1 MNNQVS
7 QPIWEI
13 EIHEDRIA
21 LHTPYDPAV
30 VDSIKSLIPQP
41 RRWDKKLNAWTM
53 PLMWESCTAARKL
66 ANRHDAKLFIG
77 PELTAWAKA
86 ERDRIASVPDVAADS
101 AELFRITGKLRGA
114 MRARPFQEVGA
125 AFAARN
131 RYALIADDPGLGKTL
146 QSIGAVIEA
155 GIDGLILVVAPK
167 SAVYDTWPRE
177 IHLWSPGDQVVII
190 GPHLKPAARK
200 SVLHNAIGAR
210 VPGKRIWILVGP
222 NYLRA
227 KAQTDSY
234 GHYVYDP
241 ATRKPLL
248 KHTGEALPEFHEI
261 EWDAVIVDEA
271 HRYLS
276 GATGNVKKQSG
287 QRQGLG
293 ALTIRKNGLRLALSG
308 TPFRGKMH
316 NAWGLANWLRPDLY
330 RAYWSWVERHFDV
343 LDNGWGKKIGMVK
356 DKSVFYQELSQFM
369 VRRTKA
375 EVAKD
380 LPPKMYAGTPLDSD
394 DPNSP
399 VAVWLTMDDDQYR
412 IYKEM
417 ESLATAELLSGDIL
431 NANGILAIMTRLKQ
445 FACSAAHIAGET
457 VEPSMPSN
465 KLAWL
470 IEWLAERGIDGTE
483 PVTADTPKVVVGSQF
498 RRLLE
503 MFSKELEALG
513 IASYLFTGSTSQAER
528 KRIVEDW
535 QDTESTGPRVL
546 FLTTTAGGVSLT
558 LDAAT
563 DDLIMLDETW
573 VPDDTIQLEDRIHRL
588 SRMHQV
594 TIWKLKSLGTIEES
608 IARNLSDTSRDIR
621 QVLDGERGV
630 NTAIKLLGGAG
641 A

>member
-1 MNNQVS
+1 
-7 QPIWEI
+7 
-13 EIHEDRIA
+13 
-21 LHTPYDPAV
+21 
-30 VDSIKSLIPQP
+30 
-41 RRWDKKLNAWTM
+41 
-53 PLMWESCTAARKL
+53 MWESCTAARKL
-66 ANRHDAKLFIG
+66 ANRHNAQLFIG
-77 PELTAWAKA
+77 PDLTAWAQA
-86 ERDRIASVPDVAADS
+86 EKQRLASVPDVSAET
-101 AELFRITGKLRGA
+101 AELFNITGKLRGA

-155 GIDGLILVVAPK
+155 GIHGLILVVAPK

-177 IHLWSPGDQVVII
+177 INLWSPGDKIVIV
-190 GPHLKPAARK
+190 GPHMKPAQRK
-200 SVLHNAIGAR
+200 AVLDKLIATEAR
-210 VPGKRIWILVGP
+210 VPSGQRTWVIVGP

-248 KHTGEALPEFHEI
+248 KHVGEALPQFHEI

-293 ALTIRKNGLRLALSG
+293 ALTIRPHGLRLALSG
-308 TPFRGKMH
+308 TPFRGKLH
-316 NAWGLANWLRPDLY
+316 NSWGLANWLRPDLY
-330 RAYWSWVERHFDV
+330 RAYWSWIDRHFDV
-343 LDNGWGKKIGMVK
+343 LDNGWGKKIGQAK
-356 DKSVFYQELSQFM
+356 DEDALYQELSQFM

-380 LPPKMYAGTPLDSD
+380 LPPKMYAGTPLDAD
-394 DPNSP
+394 EPNSP
-399 VAVWLTMDDDQYR
+399 VAVWLTMDDEQYR

-417 ESLATAELLSGDIL
+417 ESVATAELLSGDIL

-445 FACSAAHIAGET
+445 FACSAAHIVGET
-457 VEPSMPSN
+457 VEPAMPSN

-483 PVTADTPKVVVGSQF
+483 PVTANMPKVVVGSQF

-503 MFSKELEALG
+503 MFSAELAALG
-513 IASYLFTGSTSQAER
+513 IESYLFTGSTSQAER

-535 QDTESTGPRVL
+535 QNTESTGPRVL
-546 FLTTTAGGVSLT
+546 LLTTTAGGVSLT

-608 IARNLSDTSRDIR
+608 IARDLEAKGNSIFD
-621 QVLDGERGV
+621 VLDGARGLERARV
-630 NTAIKLLGGAG
+630 LLNP
-641 A
+641 